1 MFPHGLGQASQVG
14 QISRVRLYAVTLWP
28 MAATASSSL
37 FLSRPV
43 MYTSSPSATN
53 NVAVANAIP
62 DVAPVITATLPSSLG
77 MLSFASLLAG
87 KRRL

>member
-1 MFPHGLGQASQVG
+1 
-14 QISRVRLYAVTLWP
+14 

-43 MYTSSPSATN
+43 MYTSAPSATN
-53 NVAVANAIP
+53 NLAVANAIP